1 MIMAVSFNLQVVG
14 ESLGVG
20 DAIEDEFIADLIP
33 ILAASETVYV
43 DGVAKSDPGDY
54 SLVDSTGVVTFVSP
68 PASGALL
75 TINYT
80 WNIGFEIY
88 PDDVTF
94 ETKAKR
100 KIYPIPNAHSII
112 VPLGEEGPLMRVQAN
127 IDEIERAK
135 IVLFPAQNTVKVTV
149 STYDEFTVGDEF
161 MLDSNKVN
169 RKGGYIDRWRIMM
182 VLIRKW
188 T

>member
-1 MIMAVSFNLQVVG
+1 MAVSFNLQVVG

-20 DAIEDEFIADLIP
+20 DGIDTTFYTDLSP
-33 ILAASETVYV
+33 VLTGSETIWSRVGDTTTEVTSGYTLTVSTGLVTFDVAPV
-43 DGVAKSDPGDY
+43 DGAV
-54 SLVDSTGVVTFVSP
+54 
-68 PASGALL
+68 L

-135 IVLFPAQNTVKVTV
+135 IVLFPAQNIVKVTV
-149 STYDEFTVGDEF
+149 STYDEFVVGDEF

-188 T
+188 A